1 MHRTVKL
8 PYTADPSFAGVLAEL
23 RRRQSR
29 AIRTAYCRLVDG
41 MPLKN
46 LYWTLRGHPARR

>member
-8 PYTADPSFAGVLAEL
+8 PYEAQDNAFAGVLAEL

-29 AIRTAYCRLVDG
+29 VMRSAYMRLVG
-41 MPLKN
+41 GK
-46 LYWTLRGHPARR
+46 ARKGL